1 MDTPTIR
8 PPDPDR
14 IVRAFGGEVHFLQS
28 SEDTGNR
35 FCQWL
40 EITPP
45 GGGPPP
51 HSHAGEDEWF
61 HVLEGEV
68 EFFAEGTWSPVPV
81 GGRVFCPR
89 GSVHAFRNT
98 GPQPLRLLITTA
110 PGGFDRFFRRAAAEF
125 AQPGGPDMA
134 RVLAIAA
141 EHGIAFVGP

>member
-1 MDTPTIR
+1 MAAPEIR
-8 PPDPDR
+8 PPDPSR
-14 IVRAFGGEVHFLQS
+14 ILRAFGGEVQILQS
-28 SEDTGNR
+28 SDDTGDR

-51 HSHAGEDEWF
+51 HSHAAEDEWF

-68 EFFAEGTWSPVPV
+68 EFLAEGTWTAVPP
-81 GGRVFCPR
+81 GSRVFCPR

-98 GPQPLRLLITTA
+98 GPQPLRMLITTS

-125 AQPGGPDMA
+125 TQPAGPDFA
-134 RVLAIAA
+134 KIVAIAA
-141 EHGIAFVGP
+141 EHGIHFAGH